1 MGKAKTK
8 YPTFRITLLLWIL
21 LASMPKAEAQQSK
34 RPNIVVVLAD
44 DMRWDYLGAM
54 GANLIIQT
62 PNLDKLAVE
71 GTLFTNAFV
80 TSAICTP
87 SRTSILTGMYERKH
101 GVTFGSNS
109 VMTEE
114 AWENTYPMLLR
125 KSGYYTGWIGKNHT
139 PVGRTEEGMGYMSGV
154 MEASFDYWR
163 AGHGHLG
170 FYPKKNHEIFS
181 DAKADN
187 QIDIIQE
194 AVDEFLSV
202 EETLVPSKSFL
213 RTRPADQPFCLLINF
228 NVPHSNST
236 NSMKLLPGDP
246 ALYRTGYRDKLDQ
259 LALPANYIP
268 YHSIQSPKLPVNV
281 YNGEYLPS
289 YDWVKSKESL
299 NENQI
304 RTLETVTGIDQV
316 VGKLIRELEEQ
327 GELDNTI
334 IVFTSDHGI
343 LHGEFGL
350 GGKTMLYD
358 VDLKIPLVIY
368 APGLDQQ
375 RVVEEMSLNIDLGP
389 TLLDMAGVA
398 IPEQMQGKSLK
409 PLIEKKEVPWRTDFF
424 SENLFMEQNYP
435 RTEAVRTKD
444 WKYIRYFSKEKDQH
458 HILSLVSPI
467 LGEQPIYEE
476 LYDLKN
482 DPNEEK
488 NLVAQPDK
496 QELLEQFR
504 DRCAA
509 LLIEAKGGN
518 ELPKTYIVEFDDR
531 EFRDSIEVIYKKLKL
546 E

>member
-1 MGKAKTK
+1 MGKAKTNK
-8 YPTFRITLLLWIL
+8 PIFRITLLLWIL

-109 VMTEE
+109 AMTEE

-139 PVGRTEEGMGYMSGV
+139 PVGRTEEGMGYISGV

-187 QIDIIQE
+187 QIDILQE

-202 EETLVPSKSFL
+202 EETLEPSKNFL
-213 RTRPADQPFCLLINF
+213 RTRPKDQPFCLLINF

-236 NSMKLLPGDP
+236 NSMKQLPGDP

-409 PLIEKKEVPWRTDFF
+409 PLIENKEVPWRTDFF

-458 HILSLVSPI
+458 HILSLVSPM

-488 NLVAQPDK
+488 NLAAQPDK

-531 EFRDSIEVIYKKLKL
+531 EFRDSVEVIYKKLKL

>member
-1 MGKAKTK
+1 MKKAKTNK
-8 YPTFRITLLLWIL
+8 PAFRITLLLWIL

-327 GELDNTI
+327 GELDNTV

-409 PLIEKKEVPWRTDFF
+409 PLIENKEVPWRTDFF

>member
-1 MGKAKTK
+1 MGKAKTNK
-8 YPTFRITLLLWIL
+8 PTFRITLLLWIL
-21 LASMPKAEAQQSK
+21 LASMPKVEAQQSK

-139 PVGRTEEGMGYMSGV
+139 PVGRTEEGMGYISGV

-170 FYPKKNHEIFS
+170 FYPKKNQDIFG

-202 EETLVPSKSFL
+202 EETLEPSKSFL
-213 RTRPADQPFCLLINF
+213 RTRPKDQPFCLLINF

-236 NSMKLLPGDP
+236 NSMKQLPGDP

-304 RTLETVTGIDQV
+304 RTMETVTGIDQV

-358 VDLKIPLVIY
+358 VDLKIPLVVY

-409 PLIEKKEVPWRTDFF
+409 PLIENKEVPWRTDFF

-458 HILSLVSPI
+458 HILSLVSPM

-488 NLVAQPDK
+488 NLAAQPDK

-531 EFRDSIEVIYKKLKL
+531 EFRDSVEVIYKKLKL

>member
-1 MGKAKTK
+1 MNNSRNNKAAFLI
-8 YPTFRITLLLWIL
+8 PLVLGTLLF
-21 LASMPKAEAQQSK
+21 LAQKVEAQETK

-54 GANLIIQT
+54 GANDIIQT
-62 PNLDKLAVE
+62 PNLDKLAAE
-71 GTLFTNAFV
+71 GTLFSNAFV

-114 AWENTYPMLLR
+114 AWGNTYPMLLR
-125 KSGYYTGWIGKNHT
+125 KSGYYTGWVGKNHT
-139 PVGRTEEGMGYMSGV
+139 PIGKTDKGVGYTSGV
-154 MEASFDYWR
+154 MEESFDYWR
-163 AGHGHLG
+163 AGHGHLS
-170 FYPKKNHEIFS
+170 FYPKNVHEIFS

-194 AVDEFLSV
+194 AIDEFLSV
-202 EETLVPSKSFL
+202 DEAMETSKSFL
-213 RTRPADQPFCLLINF
+213 RTRPEDQPFCLLINF

-236 NSMKLLPGDP
+236 NSMKQLPGDP
-246 ALYRTGYRDKLDQ
+246 ALYRTGYRDQLDQ
-259 LALPANYIP
+259 LTLPTNYIP
-268 YHSIQSPKLPVNV
+268 FDSIQTPKLPVNV

-304 RTLETVTGIDQV
+304 RTLETVTGMDQV
-316 VGKLIRELEEQ
+316 VGNIIQELEAQ
-327 GELDNTI
+327 GVLDNTI

-350 GGKTMLYD
+350 GGKTLLYD

-375 RVVEEMSLNIDLGP
+375 QVVDELSLNIDLGP

-398 IPEQMQGKSLK
+398 IPEEMQGKSLK
-409 PLIEKKEVPWRTDFF
+409 PLIENKDVAWRTDFF
-424 SENLFMEQNYP
+424 SENMFMEQNYP
-435 RTEAVRTKD
+435 RTESVRTKD

-458 HILSLVSPI
+458 HILSLISPI

-476 LYDLKN
+476 FYDLKN
-482 DPNEEK
+482 DPNEEN
-488 NLVAQPDK
+488 NLAGEAGS
-496 QELLEQFR
+496 QELLEVFR
-504 DRCAA
+504 KRCTE
-509 LLIEAKGGN
+509 LLKEAKGDN
-518 ELPKTYIVEFDDR
+518 ELPKTYISNFDDE
-531 EFRDSIEVIYKKLKL
+531 EFKASVQQVYKKLKVD
-546 E
+546 